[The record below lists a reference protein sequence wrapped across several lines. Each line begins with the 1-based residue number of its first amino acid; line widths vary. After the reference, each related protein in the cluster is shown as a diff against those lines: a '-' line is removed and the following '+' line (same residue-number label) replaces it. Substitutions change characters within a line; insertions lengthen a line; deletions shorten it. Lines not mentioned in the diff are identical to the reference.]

1 MKALK
6 LIENML
12 FTLIAFTAFSACN
25 NENNSIEIEE
35 NNNDLSKILIGTWV
49 QDGDDDVI
57 VIKAD
62 GHVEWYE
69 NENDYKNQ
77 KIHDRYQWK
86 LKNEWLYIYD
96 QYENIEEMRPKEV
109 HKNISARKDYHG
121 NKDEYDSYGY
131 YSLWT
136 WERYTK

>member
-77 KIHDRYQWK
+77 
-86 LKNEWLYIYD
+86 
-96 QYENIEEMRPKEV
+96 
-109 HKNISARKDYHG
+109 
-121 NKDEYDSYGY
+121 
-131 YSLWT
+131 
-136 WERYTK
+136 